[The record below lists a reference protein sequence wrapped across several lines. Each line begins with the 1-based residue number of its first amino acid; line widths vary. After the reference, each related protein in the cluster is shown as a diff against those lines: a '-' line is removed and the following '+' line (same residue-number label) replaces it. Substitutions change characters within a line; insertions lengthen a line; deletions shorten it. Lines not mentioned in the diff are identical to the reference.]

1 MPFPF
6 FLLFLNEADQKKKE
20 EGKGMRCRQIGSTF
34 TKHFHH
40 LAGNSFCVFLLLL
53 LSQTLLVRGGV
64 QSPVPCDSGFG
75 RDYIVF
81 INTYLLP
88 DGTINVAKETQR
100 WWKWRQADK
109 TCGCLSIA
117 PHVSKGGGWQDF
129 VVVRVLS
136 PQRNRSMRCVQTELR
151 DVRLVFPCVGQ
162 ISVLRVVENT
172 FLWGNRTLAS
182 VAQQTGFA
190 TARPLYPRRYFGL
203 SSTLKWTGRGVR
215 IALLDTGLDSHLLL
229 SESSSLEQQRDSNG
243 TGGTRKPLLM
253 CTSFV
258 PGFSCENNQ
267 DGHGTFSVS
276 LMAGNISLLEWNR
289 NKSVL
294 EAKHMRSD
302 DKFIAEKT
310 GLLSARSQYLGMAP
324 GADVHMLRVF
334 DDNRD
339 TRTAWCI
346 AALNFALQ
354 WGANIINLSFGGIDY
369 YDAVFTEKI
378 TELATKGVVVVAA
391 TGNEGPRMGS
401 VHNPADQNEVISVGS
416 LGTRGRRLI
425 SRRDY
430 YYDDDNTEMNK
441 SSIRLPVRWVSTFS
455 GRGPSTWEMPYGTG
469 RPRPDLVA
477 LGEHVLGV
485 GRDEGS
491 GTLSLR
497 VSHGTSVA
505 APIVAGIVALCID
518 ALQRLHGNWKANM
531 NVAVIKRVL
540 METAVEIHPRLSALR
555 VMEAALHK
563 EEKELLAQRKCD
575 WWRRGRNA
583 FHRRDGIAITRTLF
597 HYRNVLQYSRM
608 SQGAGE
614 VCPMCALSWIAEEGQ
629 NRKLLSGFAFPRE
642 IEATGEHQLPYGE
655 ASPTSLPPCLLNWP
669 YCEQPL
675 FPSATPVEYNI
686 NIYYPQCPA
695 ARLAQA
701 TPWIR
706 MTSARG
712 ICSAHRREQCQ
723 ASIVDLTTAKQL
735 LFLRAHAPQTLEA
748 YSGVI
753 SLFALSPSNASNVRL
768 TSSATEILEADDRE
782 RVLGHF
788 DLIEV
793 SGNVNVVYSCNAS
806 FHGILRGTKEDET
819 RFASE
824 WVTIPFRISIVP
836 RPSRAQR
843 MAFDINHQWFYPP
856 DFIPGDDSRP
866 EPMHNKEHQHMKRR
880 ALRESHG
887 VFECDSDHPHTNM
900 APLLLYLRREM
911 KLFVELPLL
920 SYLSFWLHRN
930 ETVPTPSLHWR
941 NASRSYYSS
950 IGTLLLL
957 DPELPLLKE
966 ERAVFVDAVLLYQL
980 NVVII
985 SEWYSEQVARGL
997 SFYDFT
1003 RNRTWSP
1010 LFLTKRGEMVE
1021 STIVDED
1028 NERNSHGL
1036 KGACHVPSLNKFLCE
1051 ISEGLLQLDEE
1062 RVVDGELVLA
1072 TSSSFFRH
1080 HTGWGEQT
1088 VYRHFARM
1096 ISAGMLRWPPA
1107 GSGCFARAPPCGEI
1121 ARTTMVCGMERAWA
1135 NELHEFTK
1143 SEGRTRGDEASNE
1156 AADVWRQVDP
1166 GGFIPLF
1173 GFVGVGNSDTDE
1185 ECGRSSADG
1194 MKRCGRGRGRV
1205 AVFTDTSGFGSSSA
1219 SLQASLRVLDK
1230 LFYDVSSQLS
1240 GNTGV
1245 EVVVPPRV
1253 REAIKNLVTHESE
1266 APSFTFSIIRDFF
1279 HFVYTGDV
1287 PEFTNGAECKRS
1299 NGHMH
1304 AVTTPVEVN
1313 VREYEENEYEE
1324 LLSALFASAPRR
1336 VAVARRLREV
1346 FSGWETAVTV
1356 ADDDCIFRNNEFHF
1370 KEKNSHEAAMGLVL
1384 FVCLSL
1390 VVLGLTFILLW
1401 KRKRVHCA
1409 FRGILKSDKGYSKR
1423 KKEEKKGK

>member
-1 MPFPF
+1 
-6 FLLFLNEADQKKKE
+6 
-20 EGKGMRCRQIGSTF
+20 
-34 TKHFHH
+34 
-40 LAGNSFCVFLLLL
+40 
-53 LSQTLLVRGGV
+53 
-64 QSPVPCDSGFG
+64 
-75 RDYIVF
+75 
-81 INTYLLP
+81 
-88 DGTINVAKETQR
+88 
-100 WWKWRQADK
+100 
-109 TCGCLSIA
+109 
-117 PHVSKGGGWQDF
+117 
-129 VVVRVLS
+129 
-136 PQRNRSMRCVQTELR
+136 
-151 DVRLVFPCVGQ
+151 
-162 ISVLRVVENT
+162 
-172 FLWGNRTLAS
+172 
-182 VAQQTGFA
+182 
-190 TARPLYPRRYFGL
+190 
-203 SSTLKWTGRGVR
+203 
-215 IALLDTGLDSHLLL
+215 
-229 SESSSLEQQRDSNG
+229 
-243 TGGTRKPLLM
+243 M

-258 PGFSCENNQ
+258 PGFSCENNK

-276 LMAGNISLLEWNR
+276 VMAGKISLLEATR
-289 NKSVL
+289 NKSV
-294 EAKHMRSD
+294 AGVKHMKSD
-302 DKFIAEKT
+302 ENSIAEQT
-310 GLLSARSQYLGMAP
+310 GLLSAHTQYLGMAP

-354 WGANIINLSFGGIDY
+354 WGANIINLSFGGMDY

-430 YYDDDNTEMNK
+430 YDDNTEMKK
-441 SSIRLPVRWVSTFS
+441 SSMRLPVRWVSTFS
-455 GRGPSTWEMPYGTG
+455 GRGPSTWEMPYGAG
-469 RPRPDLVA
+469 RPKPDLVA

-505 APIVAGIVALCID
+505 APIVAGIVALCMD
-518 ALQRLHGNWKANM
+518 ALQRLHGSWKANV

-540 METAVEIHPRLSALR
+540 METAIEIHPRQSALR
-555 VMEAALHK
+555 VMEAALRK
-563 EEKELLAQRKCD
+563 EEKEFLAQRKSD
-575 WWRRGRNA
+575 WWRRGGNA
-583 FHRRDGIAITRTLF
+583 FHRRDGIAMTRTLL

-614 VCPMCALSWIAEEGQ
+614 VCPMCALSWITEGGQ
-629 NRKLLSGFAFPRE
+629 NRSLLSGFAFPRE

-655 ASPTSLPPCLLNWP
+655 ASPSSLPSCLLNWP

-695 ARLAQA
+695 ARLVQA

-706 MTSARG
+706 MTGARG
-712 ICSAHRREQCQ
+712 ICSAHRRGQCQ
-723 ASIVDLTTAKQL
+723 ASIVDLNTAKQL
-735 LFLRAHAPQTLEA
+735 LFLRAYAPQTLEA
-748 YSGVI
+748 YSGGI

-768 TSSATEILEADDRE
+768 APSPTEILGTDDGE
-782 RVLGHF
+782 KVLGHF

-793 SGNVNVVYSCNAS
+793 SGNVKVVYTCNTS
-806 FHGILRGTKEDET
+806 FHGILQGTKDDET
-819 RFASE
+819 SFASE

-836 RPSRAQR
+836 RPPRAQR
-843 MAFDINHQWFYPP
+843 MAFDISHQWFYPP
-856 DFIPGDDSRP
+856 DFIPGDDSRR
-866 EPMHNKEHQHMKRR
+866 EPMRDEQHQYKKRR
-880 ALRESHG
+880 ALREGHG

-920 SYLSFWLHRN
+920 SYFSLCLHWN
-930 ETVPTPSLHWR
+930 ETVTTPSLLWN
-941 NASRSYYSS
+941 NALRRYYRS

-966 ERAVFVDAVLLYQL
+966 ERTVFTDAVLLHQL

-1003 RNRTWSP
+1003 QNRTWSP
-1010 LFLTKRGEMVE
+1010 LFLTKRDETVE
-1021 STIVDED
+1021 STVVDEG
-1028 NERNSHGL
+1028 NERSLHGL

-1072 TSSSFFRH
+1072 TSSSSFSRH
-1080 HTGWGEQT
+1080 RTGWGEQT
-1088 VYRHFARM
+1088 AYRHFARM
-1096 ISAGMLRWPPA
+1096 NAAGMLRWPPA
-1107 GSGCFARAPPCGEI
+1107 GNGCLARVPPCGDI
-1121 ARTTMVCGMERAWA
+1121 ARTTMVCGMERSWA

-1143 SEGRTRGDEASNE
+1143 AEGKGTRGDEASSE

-1166 GGFIPLF
+1166 DEFIPLF
-1173 GFVGVGNSDTDE
+1173 GFVGVGKNDTDK
-1185 ECGRSSADG
+1185 ECRRSSADG
-1194 MKRCGRGRGRV
+1194 MKRCGMGRGRV
-1205 AVFTDTSGFGSSSA
+1205 AVFTDTSGFGSSSSS
-1219 SLQASLRVLDK
+1219 SLQASLRVLDN
-1230 LFYDVSSQLS
+1230 LVYDVSSQFS
-1240 GNTGV
+1240 STTGV
-1245 EVVVPPRV
+1245 EVVVAARV
-1253 REAIKNLVTHESE
+1253 RDALANLVIHESE
-1266 APSFTFSIIRDFF
+1266 SPSFAFSIIHDFF

-1287 PEFTNGAECKRS
+1287 PEFTNGAECRRS
-1299 NGHMH
+1299 DGHMH

-1313 VREYEENEYEE
+1313 MREHEENEYKE
-1324 LLSALFASAPRR
+1324 LLLALFASAPRR
-1336 VAVARRLREV
+1336 VAVARRLFEV
-1346 FSGWETAVTV
+1346 FSGWETVVTV

-1370 KEKNSHEAAMGLVL
+1370 KEKTPHEAAMGSVL
-1384 FVCLSL
+1384 FVCLLL
-1390 VVLGLTFILLW
+1390 VVLGGLMFILIW
-1401 KRKRVHCA
+1401 RWKRVHCA

-1423 KKEEKKGK
+1423 KKEEKKEK